1 MIYDI
6 IWNLNY
12 FIKRP
17 LNSISL
23 VIIKEG
29 EPSKTTNSPSY
40 DKNVLKSSLILSN
53 TIYSQSYFPPTK
65 YYKSSLLKRL
75 SSIKTKGNASP
86 FKFKR
91 NSSFLVPL
99 LTIKTARM
107 NNPKLKI
114 PLNSA
119 RRNSTYFQQTIDP
132 LKTKI
137 PLFQLQVSPIEPK
150 PLNKPPLT
158 NKALRRLLR
167 L

>member
-1 MIYDI
+1 MSLNLIYLYLAYYTLRLFI
-6 IWNLNY
+6 I
-12 FIKRP
+12 
-17 LNSISL
+17 
-23 VIIKEG
+23 
-29 EPSKTTNSPSY
+29 T
-40 DKNVLKSSLILSN
+40 IL
-53 TIYSQSYFPPTK
+53 YLLRMQSYFPPTK